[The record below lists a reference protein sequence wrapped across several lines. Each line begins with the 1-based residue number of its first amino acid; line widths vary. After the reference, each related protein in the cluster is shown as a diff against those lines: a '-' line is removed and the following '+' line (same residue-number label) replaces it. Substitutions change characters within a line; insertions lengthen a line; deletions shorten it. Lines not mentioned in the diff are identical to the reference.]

1 MKEEK
6 GLNLFSF
13 SSNVFPEPTGFPTA
27 KILTAALFATFAY
40 LLIFVFYSL
49 IKRDNAYILKGK
61 DKTDVGMVIWVLLAA
76 FILRIA
82 FSYYIVG
89 HKTDINCFTAW
100 GDRIAQSGFKNF
112 YSSFSDYPPGYM
124 YILGLNS
131 TIARALGHSIRL
143 ADGSY
148 DLVYVTLIK
157 LPAMLADLASAY
169 LVYHLARKK
178 LRFVP
183 SVLLMSMVAFSPVMI
198 YISGGWGQIDQILSL
213 FVALAIILLMSN
225 RPITAGIAYGA
236 AILLKPQALMAGP
249 LLAIAYMFYVFD
261 DNFFALT
268 DAECKDKKG
277 IRFLKTVIA
286 VVCACAIIIVS
297 AIPFSTK
304 ELPWYQIIYE
314 KYMGTATSYKYAS
327 VNAYN
332 IYALFGQN
340 WTNTEEIAFLGLNYA
355 QVGTIGIVISVLFS
369 AVLYV
374 LGRKKHKGALLLSV
388 AYLFAALFTLGHY
401 MHERYLFPTLLLLVA
416 AYILYSDRRLL
427 WVFVSYGITLLINCL
442 ASFYY
447 SQYFEFGFYWDKN
460 LVFWCSLANVLIFI
474 WFTYIVIRIMI
485 AGKTTGD
492 VFAETGNWP
501 ENKNP
506 GKCRISKKEKA
517 AASAE
522 TVLKSNC

>member
-1 MKEEK
+1 M
-6 GLNLFSF
+6 NLFIF
-13 SSNVFPEPTGFPTA
+13 SPNNFPTPT
-27 KILTAALFATFAY
+27 KFPTTEILTASLFAVLAY
-40 LLIFVFYSL
+40 LVIFVFYSSM
-49 IKRDNAYILKGK
+49 KRENVFIVKAK
-61 DKTDVGMVIWVLLAA
+61 DKSDVGMVIWILLAA
-76 FILRIA
+76 LILRIA

-112 YSSFSDYPPGYM
+112 YASFSDYPPGYM

-157 LPAMLADLASAY
+157 LPAILADLASAY
-169 LVYHLARKK
+169 LVYWLARKK
-178 LRFVP
+178 MRFVP
-183 SVLLMSMVAFSPVMI
+183 SILLMSMVAFSPVML

-261 DNFFALT
+261 DSFFAVT
-268 DAECKDKKG
+268 DVKCKDKKG
-277 IRFLKTVIA
+277 MRFLKTVIA
-286 VVCACAIIIVS
+286 VVCACAIIIIS

-355 QVGTIGIVISVLFS
+355 QVGTIGIVASVIFS
-369 AVLYV
+369 AVLYIF
-374 LGRKKHKGALLLSV
+374 GRKKHRGALLLAI

-401 MHERYLFPTLLLLVA
+401 MHERYLFPTLLLLIL

-427 WVFVSYGITLLINCL
+427 WVFIPYGITLLINCL

-447 SQYFEFGFYWDKN
+447 SQYFEFGLYWDEN

-485 AGKTTGD
+485 AGKTADD
-492 VFAETGNWP
+492 VFAQTESPHPAAVNHKAK
-501 ENKNP
+501 NK
-506 GKCRISKKEKA
+506 GKFKAAEKA
-517 AASAE
+517 AVKA
-522 TVLKSNC
+522 KH

>member
-1 MKEEK
+1 MKRE
-6 GLNLFSF
+6 
-13 SSNVFPEPTGFPTA
+13 NVFIVKA
-27 KILTAALFATFAY
+27 
-40 LLIFVFYSL
+40 
-49 IKRDNAYILKGK
+49 K
-61 DKTDVGMVIWVLLAA
+61 DKSDVGMVIWILLAA
-76 FILRIA
+76 LILRIA

-112 YSSFSDYPPGYM
+112 YASFSDYPPGYM

-157 LPAMLADLASAY
+157 LPAILADLASAY
-169 LVYHLARKK
+169 LVYWLARKK
-178 LRFVP
+178 MRFVP
-183 SVLLMSMVAFSPVMI
+183 SILLMSMVAFSPVML

-261 DNFFALT
+261 DSFFAVT
-268 DAECKDKKG
+268 DVKCKDKKG
-277 IRFLKTVIA
+277 MRFLKTVIA
-286 VVCACAIIIVS
+286 VVCACAIIIIS

-355 QVGTIGIVISVLFS
+355 QVGTIGIVASVIFS
-369 AVLYV
+369 AVLYIF
-374 LGRKKHKGALLLSV
+374 GRKKHRGALLLAI

-401 MHERYLFPTLLLLVA
+401 MHERYLFPTLLLLIL

-427 WVFVSYGITLLINCL
+427 WVFIPYGITLLINCL

-447 SQYFEFGFYWDKN
+447 SQYFEFGLYWDEN

-485 AGKTTGD
+485 AGKTADD
-492 VFAETGNWP
+492 VFAQTESPHPAAVNHKAK
-501 ENKNP
+501 NK
-506 GKCRISKKEKA
+506 GKFKAAEKA
-517 AASAE
+517 AVKA
-522 TVLKSNC
+522 KH